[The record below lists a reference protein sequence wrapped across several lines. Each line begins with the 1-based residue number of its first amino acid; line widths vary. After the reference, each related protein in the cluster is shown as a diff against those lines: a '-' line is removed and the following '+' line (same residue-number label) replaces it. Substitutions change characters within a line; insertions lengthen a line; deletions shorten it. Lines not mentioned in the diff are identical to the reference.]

1 MKKIKKEL
9 KQNKL
14 LLLLTIF
21 ITVSIIL
28 GILFPAIISQEDK
41 KLIQSSITDFLTA
54 INQNNIETLSSLFSS
69 LTNNLLV
76 TLVTWVLGLSL
87 IGIPIIILIVF
98 FKGFITGFSIS
109 SILITKGI
117 KGILTTIVY
126 TIPNILNLGVTLLLG
141 YYAISFSIA
150 IYKSIF
156 KKEARNYKP
165 IIKRYTKIGLCFLVI
180 EIIISITE
188 VYIIPNILKF
198 L

>member
-1 MKKIKKEL
+1 MKKIKKTL

-14 LLLLTIF
+14 LLLLTIL
-21 ITVSIIL
+21 ITISIIL
-28 GILFPAIISQEDK
+28 GILFPAILSQEDK
-41 KLIQSSITDFLTA
+41 KLIQTSITNFLTA
-54 INQNNIETLSSLFSS
+54 INHNNIDTISSLFSS

-76 TLVTWVLGLSL
+76 TIVTWILGLSL
-87 IGIPIIILIVF
+87 IGIPIIIVIVF

-117 KGILTTIVY
+117 KGTITAIIY
-126 TIPNILNLGVTLLLG
+126 TIPNLLNLGVTLLLG
-141 YYAISFSIA
+141 YYAISFSIV

-156 KKEARNYKP
+156 KKEAKNYRP
-165 IIKRYTKIGLCFLVI
+165 IIKRYIKIGIFFLII

-188 VYIIPNILKF
+188 VYIIPPILRF